1 MSNESLKIY
10 LQKIKELSEPFY
22 QSMADKCRQAHQKY
36 LENQRLIAQQNL
48 NSRIQMQHDIL
59 QNDFA
64 FVLENFTYPKL
75 VQVTSKA
82 DLRQDGYKIT
92 KDYIIYYFTIDKTIW
107 EKFPVIICNI
117 IRENMN
123 KDIVTFTK
131 ELAGCMTAYEIMCLY
146 PALYWGFCVLNIED
160 QHTYIRLAVITKMPL

>member
-1 MSNESLKIY
+1 MKMENIKKH
-10 LQKIKELSEPFY
+10 LQQAKELSAPIY
-22 QSMADKCRQAHQKY
+22 QSMADKCKQAHQKH
-36 LENQRLIAQQNL
+36 LEKQRLIAQQNL
-48 NSRIQMQHDIL
+48 ELRIQIQHDIL

-75 VQVTSKA
+75 VQVKSIA

-92 KDYIIYYFTIDKTIW
+92 KEYIVYYFTIDKTVW

-123 KDIVTFTK
+123 KDIIKFTK
-131 ELAGCMTAYEIMCLY
+131 ELAGYLTIYEIMLLY
-146 PALYWGFCVLNIED
+146 PALYWGFRVINIED
-160 QHTYIRLAVITKMPL
+160 QLTAVRLAVITKMPL

>member
-1 MSNESLKIY
+1 MRNESLKIY
-10 LQKIKELSEPFY
+10 LQKIKELSAPFY

-92 KDYIIYYFTIDKTIW
+92 KDYIIYSNFAHR
-107 EKFPVIICNI
+107 F
-117 IRENMN
+117 
-123 KDIVTFTK
+123 
-131 ELAGCMTAYEIMCLY
+131 
-146 PALYWGFCVLNIED
+146 
-160 QHTYIRLAVITKMPL
+160 

>member
-1 MSNESLKIY
+1 MNMNVLKIY
-10 LQKIKELSEPFY
+10 LQKIKELSAPFY

-92 KDYIIYYFTIDKTIW
+92 KEYIIYYFTIFWQNLINIEETCARVALP
-107 EKFPVIICNI
+107 FGTNVVSVTPVIIP
-117 IRENMN
+117 
-123 KDIVTFTK
+123 T
-131 ELAGCMTAYEIMCLY
+131 
-146 PALYWGFCVLNIED
+146 
-160 QHTYIRLAVITKMPL
+160 